1 MNNMNEA
8 SARDHSRPGGDA
20 AEERHEGGLARLA
33 NALET
38 LIDWLGR
45 VAAWLGFALVLL
57 VAFNVILRYLFSVG
71 PVSFQEAEWH
81 LVSPIVMIGIAYAMR
96 HGEHVRVDLFYERFP
111 PRMRHFIDLVVA
123 LTTAAIAIIIIYMAV
138 PWVMQSY
145 NIGEGSP
152 DPGGLPYRFALKAF
166 VPFGFLLLLIQAAAQ
181 AIKAAIPLFSRS
193 ERSHG

>member
-1 MNNMNEA
+1 MRESSEA
-8 SARDHSRPGGDA
+8 VERGHGAPDGDS
-20 AEERHEGGLARLA
+20 AEENPSAALRLA
-33 NALET
+33 NAMET

-45 VAAWLGFALVLL
+45 VAAWLGFVLVLL

-81 LVSPIVMIGIAYAMR
+81 LISPIVMVGVAYAMR
-96 HGEHVRVDLFYERFP
+96 HGEHVRVDLLYERFS
-111 PRMRHFIDLVVA
+111 PRMRHFIDLLAA
-123 LTTAAIAIIIIYMAV
+123 LATAAISIVIIYMAL

-166 VPFGFLLLLIQAAAQ
+166 VPFGFLLLLIQAVAQ
-181 AIKAAIPLFSRS
+181 AIKATVPLFSQI